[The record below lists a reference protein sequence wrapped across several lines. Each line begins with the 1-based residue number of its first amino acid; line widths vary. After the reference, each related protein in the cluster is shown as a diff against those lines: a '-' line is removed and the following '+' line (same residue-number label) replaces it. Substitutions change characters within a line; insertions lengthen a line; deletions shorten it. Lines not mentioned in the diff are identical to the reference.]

1 MSSLVFGSAPFI
13 VVERVTCARVAPMP
27 RFCAGT
33 HLTPQRNQP
42 RDHDNEIDLA
52 RKRFQHRER
61 LANAA
66 RWYKVAIPDC
76 GERCIAEEQIVI
88 GRRVRLARK
97 ERSRT

>member
-1 MSSLVFGSAPFI
+1 MSVLVFSSAPLI
-13 VVERVTCARVAPMP
+13 VVEHVTCARVAPMP

-52 RKRFQHRER
+52 RERFQHRER
-61 LANAA
+61 LAYAA
-66 RWYKVAIPDC
+66 RWHKVAIPDC
-76 GERCIAEEQIVI
+76 GKRRIAEEQIVS
-88 GRRVRLARK
+88 GGRVRLARK